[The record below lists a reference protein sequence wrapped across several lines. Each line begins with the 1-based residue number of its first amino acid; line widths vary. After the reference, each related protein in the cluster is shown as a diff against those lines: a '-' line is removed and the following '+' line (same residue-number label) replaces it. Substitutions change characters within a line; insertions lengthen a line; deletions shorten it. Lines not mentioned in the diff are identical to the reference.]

1 MSVSIEGGR
10 AGRAKCNRKVVSGTS
25 SSNWNGKD
33 TCTFTLHI
41 AAVDGQFRYVTK
53 FLGTLRNSMSVSIGG
68 GRAEQNA
75 LGKFYQVQVAAT
87 AMTMTLAHSHFT

>member
-1 MSVSIEGGR
+1 
-10 AGRAKCNRKVVSGTS
+10 
-25 SSNWNGKD
+25 
-33 TCTFTLHI
+33 
-41 AAVDGQFRYVTK
+41 
-53 FLGTLRNSMSVSIGG
+53 MSVSIGG